1 MLIGFKERWDQ
12 YGLIAYL
19 TEKLKGVSPQFGK
32 TVLQKLV
39 YIMQEVYELPTD
51 YDYILYNYGPYCSE
65 LNDDLSYAALL
76 DGVNI
81 DWSGIGYKI
90 SPSEKTK
97 HYINKAKDFLSG
109 NSKHIDQTI
118 QHFGNMYAKDLELRS
133 TIIFVSKQMSSSSN
147 NSNSQAII
155 EKVGEIKPQF
165 SIQEIGSAYDELVA
179 IQVI

>member
-90 SPSEKTK
+90 SPSEKTE
-97 HYINKAKDFLSG
+97 HYINKAKDFFIW
-109 NSKHIDQTI
+109 KQQTYRPNNTAFWEYVCQRFRI
-118 QHFGNMYAKDLELRS
+118 TFHNHFC
-133 TIIFVSKQMSSSSN
+133 I
-147 NSNSQAII
+147 
-155 EKVGEIKPQF
+155 
-165 SIQEIGSAYDELVA
+165 
-179 IQVI
+179 